1 MSIRDDLRAKLKDAL
16 RASDRKTADVV
27 RMIESKVTE
36 RRTAKG
42 FQGEVDDDLYRDVIA
57 AYKKSLEK
65 ARAEYERGGASA
77 SEALAELD
85 WEIAF
90 CQQYLPAQLG
100 DEELRAAVR
109 EAITETG
116 ADGPKMAGRVV
127 GAVMKKHKGRVDAG
141 RVKSIAAD
149 ELG

>member
-1 MSIRDDLRAKLKDAL
+1 MSIREELRAKLKEAM
-16 RASDRKTADVV
+16 RASDRRMADAV

-42 FQGEVDDDLYRDVIA
+42 FQGDVDDELYREVIA

-65 ARAEYERGGASA
+65 SRAEYEKGGDRAA
-77 SEALAELD
+77 EALTSID

-90 CQQYLPAQLG
+90 CQQFLPAPLG
-100 DEELRAAVR
+100 DDEIREAVR
-109 EAITETG
+109 EAIAQTG
-116 ADGPKMAGRVV
+116 ADSPKMAGRVV
-127 GAVMKKHKGRVDAG
+127 GAVMKEHKGRVDAG
-141 RVKSIAAD
+141 RVKAIAAE